1 MLERSFQKVHL
12 SPDVDLAAYAD
23 GLEGATGA
31 DIAHACR
38 EALMCLLR
46 RDLSHSRAVLGSS
59 MHDQHATSAPDA
71 AAEQD
76 DLLLTVEDMA
86 ATVVRARRSVS
97 PEEVT
102 RFEGMRDALLSGSLP
117 PQPPRAGGGAGEQV
131 EQLAKAML
139 KERATA
145 RITQLQGLLRDAAGV
160 MQAQQ
165 EMLQANGVEVVQGGK
180 RGGAGAVWDK
190 VMAAVAA
197 LGDGE
202 EVKGEAPAAEIVE
215 EEAAG
220 MLVE

>member
-1 MLERSFQKVHL
+1 MLERSFQKVQL
-12 SPDVDLAAYAD
+12 SLDVDLAAYAD

-59 MHDQHATSAPDA
+59 MHDQHASPAPDA
-71 AAEQD
+71 GVED
-76 DLLLTVEDMA
+76 DDMLLTVEDMT
-86 ATVVRARRSVS
+86 ATVGRARRSVS

-117 PQPPRAGGGAGEQV
+117 PPPPCAGGGAGEQV
-131 EQLAKAML
+131 ERMAMAML
-139 KERATA
+139 KERSTA

-165 EMLQANGVEVVQGGK
+165 EMLQANGVEQMQDGK
-180 RGGAGAVWDK
+180 CGEAGAVWDK

-202 EVKGEAPAAEIVE
+202 EVEGEGPAAEVAE
-215 EEAAG
+215 DRTAE
-220 MLVE
+220 MLE